1 MDYLNKGEMAKL
13 VIFNEDEIMRE
24 AVKKVL
30 VAGIY
35 YTGVLNKKTVSSDK
49 NWAYNL
55 GASDKM
61 GGEHDFLME
70 DAKLGSLLKITTRAL
85 SIVESAFSKLSEF
98 NKDEPQKEE
107 DNPAV

>member
-1 MDYLNKGEMAKL
+1 MDYLSKGEMAKL

-35 YTGVLNKKTVSSDK
+35 YTGVLDKKTVSSDK

-55 GASDKM
+55 GGLNDMAMD
-61 GGEHDFLME
+61 
-70 DAKLGSLLKITTRAL
+70 DAKVGSLLKITTRAL
-85 SIVESAFSKLSEF
+85 AVVEDAFARLSEF

-107 DNPAV
+107 VNPAV